1 MIVLVIVLTV
11 ALLILAAVVIVKL
24 NAQKSERD
32 KYYIAASNII
42 KEEYLNY
49 CLRNDMNLNEKVE
62 APNGQKIMLY
72 MKTLK
77 HKQKAQFVFDPEKGV
92 NIGRD
97 SEKNNI
103 FINEASVSLNHC
115 KIFSDNMK
123 VYICDLNS
131 SNGTVLKRGLF
142 AKYLLESGS
151 LCELM
156 SGDRICIGSNVF
168 KITLFYYDM
177 VTM

>member
-1 MIVLVIVLTV
+1 M
-11 ALLILAAVVIVKL
+11 
-24 NAQKSERD
+24 
-32 KYYIAASNII
+32 
-42 KEEYLNY
+42 
-49 CLRNDMNLNEKVE
+49 
-62 APNGQKIMLY
+62 KIMIY
-72 MKTLK
+72 IKTLNR
-77 HKQKAQFVFDPEKGV
+77 KQKAQFVFDPEKGV

-103 FINEASVSLNHC
+103 FINEASVSMNHC

-131 SNGTVLKRGLF
+131 SNGTILKRGLF
-142 AKYLLESGS
+142 GNYLLEGGNS
-151 LCELM
+151 CELM
-156 SGDRICIGSNVF
+156 SGDRVCIGSNVF